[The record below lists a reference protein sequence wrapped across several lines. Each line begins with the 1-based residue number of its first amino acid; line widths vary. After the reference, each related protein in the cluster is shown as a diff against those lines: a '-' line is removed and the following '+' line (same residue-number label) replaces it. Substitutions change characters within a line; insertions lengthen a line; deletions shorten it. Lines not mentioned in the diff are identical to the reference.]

1 MTTNN
6 ARAIYKRK
14 SRAKGYILRRLS
26 KLLADAVLCAKKCK
40 MLSVKYD
47 VERKLPVD
55 VASQSTRNQEF

>member
-14 SRAKGYILRRLS
+14 RRAKGYILRRLS

-47 VERKLPVD
+47 VER
-55 VASQSTRNQEF
+55 